1 MVSSSPTHWLASSR
15 VRVVHLVS
23 QAVRRT
29 CTLLLGLI
37 AICGAV
43 EQSDA
48 ILVDLR
54 SDVEVATKGGPM
66 VRGGQYIEIP
76 LQKVAV
82 RLPHIIVRT
91 APQRMYV
98 ERSRAA
104 TLLV

>member
-1 MVSSSPTHWLASSR
+1 
-15 VRVVHLVS
+15 
-23 QAVRRT
+23 
-29 CTLLLGLI
+29 
-37 AICGAV
+37 
-43 EQSDA
+43 
-48 ILVDLR
+48 
-54 SDVEVATKGGPM
+54 M

-82 RLPHIIVRT
+82 RLPHIIVRA

>member
-1 MVSSSPTHWLASSR
+1 MQTIGSKADQSQEDHLNRKAHQMIKELNFGSMASR
-15 VRVVHLVS
+15 
-23 QAVRRT
+23 
-29 CTLLLGLI
+29 
-37 AICGAV
+37 
-43 EQSDA
+43 
-48 ILVDLR
+48 
-54 SDVEVATKGGPM
+54 DVEVATKGGPM